1 MLTSRLYVPVALWI
15 AAANPAFAEFI
26 SRCGASSGYAHY
38 PESEL
43 VSKAQAGWRKDGIT
57 NGALQLVRNGD
68 QFDVLYTDAAGT
80 RSARS
85 DGFHISRVKGTAAGR
100 YLLVG
105 VNAVSGV
112 VEHWLFIVDGS
123 GRGTVVWGSIR
134 GGVTL
139 PKSSLME
146 ARCDGR

>member
-1 MLTSRLYVPVALWI
+1 MLARRLYVPVALWM
-15 AAANPAFAEFI
+15 AAANPTFAEMI
-26 SRCGASSGYAHY
+26 TRCGSSSGYAHY

-43 VSKAQAGWRKDGIT
+43 VSKAQAGWRKDGIS
-57 NGALQLVRNGD
+57 NGALQLVRDGE
-68 QFDVLYTDAAGT
+68 QFDVVYTDAAGT

-85 DGFHISRVKGTAAGR
+85 DGFQIIRVKGTAADR

-134 GGVTL
+134 GGPTL

-146 ARCDGR
+146 AACGGR